1 MIMRSVVAGPLVV
14 LVAWFACAPRAE
26 AHRLDEYLQA
36 TRVSIELD
44 RVAVEID
51 LTAGTGL
58 AASVFGW
65 IDTNGDGQLSGAE
78 RAAYA
83 RQVIDSV
90 MLTADGHRLTLAVN
104 GSDFPDRREM
114 AEGIGTV
121 RLRASARIPSAAS
134 GRHVL
139 TYLNSHRSE
148 SSVYLANALVPTDNR
163 IAITSQRRDPAQHM
177 LTLEYDVAYG
187 AWPQVLLLASAIG
200 ILSLRRHTR
209 LAV

>member
-36 TRVSIELD
+36 TRVLIDVD
-44 RVAVEID
+44 RVSVEID

-65 IDTNGDGQLSGAE
+65 IDTDGDGQLSGAE

-90 MLTADGHRLTLAVN
+90 MLTADGRRVTLAVTGN
-104 GSDFPDRREM
+104 DFPDRREM
-114 AEGIGTV
+114 TEGIGAV
-121 RLRASARIPSAAS
+121 RLRANARIPSAES

-187 AWPQVLLLASAIG
+187 AWPQVLLLTSAIG

-209 LAV
+209 LAP

>member
-1 MIMRSVVAGPLVV
+1 MRLV
-14 LVAWFACAPRAE
+14 PR
-26 AHRLDEYLQA
+26 LIDSTSTLQA
-36 TRVSIELD
+36 TRLSIELD

-65 IDTNGDGQLSGAE
+65 IDTDGDGQLSGAE

-90 MLTADGHRLTLAVN
+90 MLTADGRRVTLAVTGN
-104 GSDFPDRREM
+104 DFPDRREM
-114 AEGIGTV
+114 TEGIGAV
-121 RLRASARIPSAAS
+121 RLRANARIPSAAS

>member
-1 MIMRSVVAGPLVV
+1 MKMRSVVAGPLVV
-14 LVAWFACAPRAE
+14 LVAWLACAPRAE

-44 RVAVEID
+44 RVTVEID
-51 LTAGTGL
+51 LTAGTSL

-65 IDTNGDGQLSGAE
+65 IDTDGDGQLSGAE

-90 MLTADGHRLTLAVN
+90 MLTADGRRVTLAVTGN
-104 GSDFPDRREM
+104 DFPDRREM
-114 AEGIGTV
+114 TEGIGAV
-121 RLRASARIPSAAS
+121 RLRANARIPSTAS
-134 GRHVL
+134 GRHVV

-200 ILSLRRHTR
+200 ILSLRRNTR
-209 LAV
+209 QAL

>member
-1 MIMRSVVAGPLVV
+1 MIMQRVAISSAGVF
-14 LVAWFACAPRAE
+14 VACLACAPHAD

-36 TRVSIELD
+36 TRVSIDVD
-44 RVAVEID
+44 RVSVEID
-51 LTAGTGL
+51 LTAGTSV

-65 IDTNGDGQLSGAE
+65 IDTDADGQLSGAE

-90 MLTADGHRLTLAVN
+90 MLTADGHRVTLAVN
-104 GSDFPDRREM
+104 GCDFPDRREM
-114 AEGIGTV
+114 TEGIGTV
-121 RLRASARIPSAAS
+121 RLRASARLPSAAS

-200 ILSLRRHTR
+200 ILSLRRNTR
-209 LAV
+209 MAL